1 MRLLGKENMK
11 KSKLVCI
18 LILMIVLCTSCGKES
33 GQGNDTGTASG
44 KESAFENNEEL
55 FEFVMD
61 SWKNHSTEAIYEYL
75 GKELKALMSK
85 EDFVDVFDKLSALGG
100 EMLNVSEPQV
110 TNSFGTDVYTT
121 VVEFENVTLDWN
133 VSMRMMQ
140 LNGFTYNIHF
150 KDSFE
155 IRYENNIVE
164 KYFVIKNDGCE
175 LNAVYTYADDGE
187 KHPAVLLIAGSGPS
201 DYNETIGLLSPFQDI
216 AQGLAQRGV
225 NSLRLDKRTLN
236 YPSDTQIGLEEE
248 YFADCT
254 EALAFLKEQDITNLY
269 LLGHSLG
276 GQIAPELA
284 AEDEDIDGMILFNS
298 TPRHLADLACE
309 QYSNMYPGNKAAYA
323 AQAEAAMVANKTN
336 LEGKNYF
343 GADDYYW
350 ATYNELDIIQSVKD
364 ANVKTLI
371 INSKYDNQ
379 IFQTDRDM
387 WKAQLEE
394 DENVTIHVYDDMS
407 HFGYKIDTKDTTAL
421 YKKIDF
427 PVELLDEF
435 AGFCE

>member
-1 MRLLGKENMK
+1 MK
-11 KSKLVCI
+11 KRIRI
-18 LILMIVLCTSCGKES
+18 LCMLIITVMLCVACGKES
-33 GQGNDTGTASG
+33 SQGSDTGTASG
-44 KESAFENNEEL
+44 KGSAFETNEEL

-61 SWKNHSTEAIYEYL
+61 SWKNHSTESIYEYL

-85 EDFVDVFDKLSALGG
+85 EDFASVFEKLSALGG

-133 VSMRMMQ
+133 VSMRTMQ
-140 LNGFTYNIHF
+140 INGFTYNIHF
-150 KDSFE
+150 KDAFE
-155 IRYENNIVE
+155 IRHENNIVE
-164 KYFVIKNDGCE
+164 KYFVIKKDGCE
-175 LNAVYTYADDGE
+175 LNAVYTYVDDGE

-236 YPSDTQIGLEEE
+236 YPTGTPIGMEEE
-248 YFADCT
+248 YFADCR
-254 EALAFLKEQDITNLY
+254 EAIAFLKEQDITNLY

-284 AEDEDIDGMILFNS
+284 AEDREIDGMILFNS
-298 TPRHLADLACE
+298 TPRHLADLACD
-309 QYSNMYPGNKAAYA
+309 QFIAMDPGKKDIYTS
-323 AQAEAAMVANKTN
+323 QAEAAMAADKTG
-336 LEGKNYF
+336 LEGKSYF

-350 ATYNELDIIQSVKD
+350 ATYNELDTIQSIKD

-371 INSKYDNQ
+371 INSTYDNQ
-379 IFQTDRDM
+379 IFQTDIDM
-387 WKAQLEE
+387 FKAELGAN
-394 DENVTIHVYDDMS
+394 ENVTIHVYEDMS

-421 YKKIDF
+421 YKKADF
-427 PVELLDEF
+427 PVELFEEF